1 MKNINEEI
9 FNKMPATWT
18 QLHVK
23 RIMHHDQVGFTLEC
37 TDGSPYEN
45 HISILIAVGEAFEKS
60 QQPFMIKTYGA
71 N

>member
-1 MKNINEEI
+1 
-9 FNKMPATWT
+9 
-18 QLHVK
+18 
-23 RIMHHDQVGFTLEC
+23 MHHDQVGFTLEC

-45 HISILIAVGEAFEKS
+45 HISILIAVREAFEKS